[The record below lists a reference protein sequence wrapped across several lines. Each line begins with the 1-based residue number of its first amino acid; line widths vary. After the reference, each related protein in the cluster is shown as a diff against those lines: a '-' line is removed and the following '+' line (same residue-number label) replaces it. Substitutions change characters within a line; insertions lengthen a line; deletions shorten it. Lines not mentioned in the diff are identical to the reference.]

1 MPVSLLLPGVVARI
15 AAALRPEQ
23 IVLFGSYAYGA
34 PSPDSDVDLLVIMRT
49 EASQRDRY
57 LAVTRLLRPRPFP
70 VDIIVRTPEE
80 VQKAIRE
87 RDPFICDILEHGEV
101 LYDHAR

>member
-1 MPVSLLLPGVVARI
+1 
-15 AAALRPEQ
+15 
-23 IVLFGSYAYGA
+23 
-34 PSPDSDVDLLVIMRT
+34 
-49 EASQRDRY
+49 
-57 LAVTRLLRPRPFP
+57 
-70 VDIIVRTPEE
+70 